1 MYNKNI
7 KSFRQTLCSVL
18 LAFGMVAS
26 ASAELIQHTD
36 QIAEV
41 RFSGT
46 AYELGQHVATVAGD
60 QVRDAID
67 DYAETLDTM
76 LPGLHVMALAKG
88 MEGNRVY
95 PRLKAVSPDSAAYI
109 QGMAD
114 TLNLPESLLLSV
126 AMSDEAILESQ
137 ANGGM
142 GFLQASKSDTHDPA
156 APAKCTTFGY
166 SDGQGSGWGMAN
178 FDYMG
183 INYSKLIVLNYTDGN
198 GDRRIIQTWAGLI
211 PYGGVT
217 AGGQPLLMNTMA
229 DQGSIRQAKGEAI
242 ISEHSTPSFYLSWD
256 AYGAKNADE
265 LQAMFNR
272 QAHYTAYF
280 SYTLVDAHGKVSNI
294 ENAYGDTVN
303 MSGAKWQAH
312 ANHSI
317 YGEAWQTLD
326 RDFAAHSLERQQ
338 ATEAF
343 MKSHADSANKAEVQD
358 FAGQK
363 PLWKGRGKMM
373 GTVTATYFSVNG
385 KQVDMYIQTDTVG
398 DGQQEVHIRN
408 YDQPLSS
415 AATPVKHIH

>member
-1 MYNKNI
+1 MNNKNVRTL
-7 KSFRQTLCSVL
+7 KQTLCSAF
-18 LAFGMVAS
+18 LAIGMVAS
-26 ASAELIQHTD
+26 ASAALIQHTD
-36 QIAEV
+36 QMAEV

-60 QVRDAID
+60 QIREAMD
-67 DYAETLDTM
+67 DYAGTLDTM

-95 PRLKAVSPDSAAYI
+95 PRLKEVSPDGAAYI

-142 GFLQASKSDTHDPA
+142 GFLQASKPDTHDPA

-166 SDGQGSGWGMAN
+166 SDGQGYGWGMAN

-183 INYSKLIVLNYTDGN
+183 INYSNLIVLNYTDEN

-217 AGGQPLLMNTMA
+217 AGGQPLLMNTLA
-229 DQGSIRQAKGEAI
+229 DQGTIRQDKGEAI
-242 ISEHSTPSFYLSWD
+242 ISEQSTPSFYLSWD
-256 AYGAKNADE
+256 AYGAKNAGE
-265 LQAMFNR
+265 LQTLFN
-272 QAHYTAYF
+272 QHNHYTAYF
-280 SYTLVDAHGKVSNI
+280 SYTLIDAQGNVSNI
-294 ENAYGDTVN
+294 ENAYGDKVN
-303 MSGAKWQAH
+303 MSGAGWQAH

-317 YGEAWQTLD
+317 YGDAWQTLGP
-326 RDFAAHSLERQQ
+326 DFAAHTLERQQ

-343 MKSHADSANKAEVQD
+343 MENHADSASKTQVQD

-373 GTVTATYFSVNG
+373 GTVTATYFSVKG
-385 KQVDMYIQTDTVG
+385 KQVDMYIQTDAVG
-398 DGQQEVHIRN
+398 GGQHEVHIRN
-408 YDQPLSS
+408 YDQPVSS
-415 AATPVKHIH
+415 AATPVTLSH